1 MKIKMKRM
9 TVIFRRLKLMGPISS
24 VLAAMLIMSVQ
35 AQAQTQ
41 SQLRTQAD
49 AQARVETEV
58 QDQAQAQQS
67 PQEVVEL
74 SRSCTYGDCLS
85 GYGVLEIKTSVGE
98 NLYRGNFLDGK
109 FHGNGKLTE
118 MLSSTRR
125 AYYDGEWDQG
135 IRSGRGTYLNGVS
148 ELYIGQWKD
157 DKRHGRGA
165 YYYGISD
172 WTENKYSEDWLSQNV
187 ENYTG
192 EFMTDFYHGQG
203 TYRWP
208 DGQRY
213 VGGFFA
219 NEKHGA
225 GIFYYPRGTTRQQMW
240 EYGKL
245 LY

>member
-1 MKIKMKRM
+1 MIIPKMMLFSRIL
-9 TVIFRRLKLMGPISS
+9 TRVSQTALASS
-24 VLAAMLIMSVQ
+24 VLAAMLIISVQ
-35 AQAQTQ
+35 TQAQTQ
-41 SQLRTQAD
+41 SQLRTQAA
-49 AQARVETEV
+49 AQTEIQVRV
-58 QDQAQAQQS
+58 QDQQSS
-67 PQEVVEL
+67 PQEIIEL
-74 SRSCTYGDCLS
+74 SRLCSHGDCSS
-85 GYGVLEIKTSVGE
+85 GYGVLEIKTTVGE

-125 AYYDGEWDQG
+125 AYYDGDWDQG
-135 IRSGRGTYLNGVS
+135 IRSGRGTYWNGVS

-165 YYYGISD
+165 YFYGISG

-208 DGQRY
+208 DGQSY
-213 VGGFFA
+213 TGGFFA
-219 NEKHGA
+219 NKKHGS
-225 GIFYYPRGTTRQQMW
+225 GTFIYPRGTTRQQMW